1 MIFLIHHQALT
12 ANLAWVDKSDHCII
26 SRIMFPF
33 SKLPV
38 ETYWGFLFSLKF
50 FFSFQISSRIRRPEF
65 LLQRGPSNEVLD
77 YSTEYPYLMLLTS
90 IFLVPYTFSHGQD
103 RAHNAAQAY

>member
-12 ANLAWVDKSDHCII
+12 ANLVWVDKSDHRII

-38 ETYWGFLFSLKF
+38 ETYWGFLLFFKF
-50 FFSFQISSRIRRPEF
+50 FSRFKYLLEFVVQNSSYR
-65 LLQRGPSNEVLD
+65 EV
-77 YSTEYPYLMLLTS
+77 
-90 IFLVPYTFSHGQD
+90 
-103 RAHNAAQAY
+103 RAMKY